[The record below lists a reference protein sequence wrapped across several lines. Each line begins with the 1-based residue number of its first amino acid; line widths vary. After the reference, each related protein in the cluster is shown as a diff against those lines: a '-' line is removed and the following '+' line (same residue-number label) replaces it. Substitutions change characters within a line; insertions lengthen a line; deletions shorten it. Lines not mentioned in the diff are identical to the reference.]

1 MCKAAVILK
10 KVAGSRNGD
19 GMKKLIKKG
28 KIDAEL
34 ITDSLNIPGASVSL
48 PILTLIGNKEM
59 YIENIK
65 AIMEY
70 DDENIRVLT
79 RRGQVCVR
87 GEHLDIGYLDNDEI
101 SIKGRIAEITFD

>member
-1 MCKAAVILK
+1 
-10 KVAGSRNGD
+10 
-19 GMKKLIKKG
+19 MKKLIKKG

>member
-1 MCKAAVILK
+1 MCKAAVIK
-10 KVAGSRNGD
+10 KAAGSRNGD

>member
-1 MCKAAVILK
+1 MQSRCNIKKA
-10 KVAGSRNGD
+10 AGSRNGD

>member
-1 MCKAAVILK
+1 MCIAAVILK
-10 KVAGSRNGD
+10 KAAGSRNGD

>member
-10 KVAGSRNGD
+10 KEAGSRNGD

>member
-1 MCKAAVILK
+1 MCKVAVILK
-10 KVAGSRNGD
+10 KAAGSRNGD